1 MIQEL
6 PIVGITMGDA
16 AGIGPEVVAKI
27 AGETRLR
34 DEARVLVIGDAQLQG
49 EALSLIGSS
58 MQVHAIRD
66 VGEARFDAGCLD
78 VLDIPVLRGYAV
90 PHGQA
95 DARCGEAS
103 VAYVQHACRLALA
116 GAIHATTSA
125 PVNKEAV
132 HLAGY
137 QYAGQT
143 EMFAE
148 ACSVT
153 NYAMMLVSGHLRLLF
168 VTNHLPLKEVSG
180 KITQVRVYNIIKLA
194 YDALAT
200 AADPAPVIAV
210 AGLNPHAGD
219 GGALGREEIEE
230 IIPAIRQALA
240 DGMASVTGPLPP
252 DTVFLGARD
261 GRYAAVISMY
271 HDHGSTAMKLLS
283 FQQIVTVLVGLPII
297 RTSVGHGTAFD
308 IAGQGIA
315 EHGNLLE
322 AALVAARMAKAQS
335 GI

>member
-1 MIQEL
+1 MTHEL

-16 AGIGPEVVAKI
+16 AGISPEIVAKI
-27 AGETRLR
+27 AGEAPLR
-34 DEARVLVIGDAQLQG
+34 AVARILVIGDAQLQG
-49 EALSLIGSS
+49 EALSSIGSPLR
-58 MQVHAIRD
+58 VRAIRD
-66 VGEARFDAGCLD
+66 TAEACFDDGCLD
-78 VLDIPVLRGYAV
+78 VLDLPALHDYAV
-90 PHGQA
+90 PRGQA

-103 VAYVQHACRLALA
+103 VAYVQCACRLALA

-137 QYAGQT
+137 HYAGQT

-148 ACSVT
+148 ACGTSKYT
-153 NYAMMLVSGHLRLLF
+153 MMLVSGQLRLLF
-168 VTNHLPLKEVSG
+168 VTNHLPLREVCG
-180 KITQVRVYNIIKLA
+180 KITQARVYDIIKLA

-200 AADPAPVIAV
+200 PDTAPVLAV

-219 GGALGREEIEE
+219 GGALGREEIDE
-230 IIPAIRQALA
+230 IIPAINRAHA
-240 DGMASVTGPLPP
+240 EGMTSVIGPLPP

-271 HDHGSTAMKLLS
+271 HDHGSTAMKLQG

-315 EHGNLLE
+315 AHGNLCE
-322 AALVAARMAKAQS
+322 AALVAARMASARMS
-335 GI
+335 G